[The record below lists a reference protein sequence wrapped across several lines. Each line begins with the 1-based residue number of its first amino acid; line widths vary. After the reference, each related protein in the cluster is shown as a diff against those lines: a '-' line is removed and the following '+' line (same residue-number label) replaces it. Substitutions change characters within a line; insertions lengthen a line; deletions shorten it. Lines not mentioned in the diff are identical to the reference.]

1 MVSCANII
9 GKANPLVLPLSE
21 KMGKSP
27 FLFSFFL
34 FALIVSGKH
43 ETKRTMSSRM
53 VNGGRGKIGAIVD
66 KSSRIGK
73 EESLAMLMAIE
84 DFNKINDQNFSF
96 VIRDFKSDPNQAAL
110 AAEDLISM
118 QQVQVLIGPQ
128 TWEAVS
134 VVAKVGSEYQ
144 IPVLSLAND
153 MPKWATERLDF
164 LVQASSSQFNQMRA
178 IAAIIGSWDWRLVN
192 VIYEDGD
199 FSTTNIFPYL
209 EHALKDVGAEI
220 SEFVSLPHFDSNLFS
235 NELKRLRRGPSRVFV
250 VHMSFKFG
258 LHLFQTAKEMGMME
272 KDYVWITT
280 GSFTSLAH
288 SFDVSV
294 HSLLQGVIGVKS
306 YFPESDPLF
315 HNFYHRFRSR
325 FRLEHSDEYN
335 HEPSIFAV
343 QAYDAVKTAA
353 MAMSRTQGKG
363 HDRLLEFIKLADF
376 QGLGGKIQFKE
387 RKLPPAS
394 TFQIINVMGRSY
406 RDLGFWSD
414 ELGFARE
421 LGENASTSLS
431 MKDLGQVFW
440 PGGYR
445 ETPRGWAIPTDARPL
460 RIGVPTSPMF
470 KQYVN
475 VEGNQIGNNLSFN
488 GLAIDLFEATLNN
501 LCIPLPH
508 EFYAYN
514 GTYDDLV
521 KQIYLKEFDA
531 AVGDIAIVSTRYEH
545 AEFTHPYSEAG
556 LVMIVPTINNRSN
569 RALLFTK
576 PFTLTMWIVISVVN
590 IYNGFVVWFIE
601 RNHSPEPEGSMFS
614 QAGTL
619 VCSSFTTL
627 FSLNGNRLH
636 SNLSRMTMVAWLFVA
651 LVITQTY
658 TANLTSMLTIQ
669 KLEPTILN
677 IETLR
682 RMNAFVGC
690 GKGSFVKG
698 YLETVLHFPTET
710 IKYYSTPD
718 GLADA
723 LRNQEISA
731 TFLEVPFAKLF
742 LARFCKEFMISGPTY
757 KVGGFGFAFP
767 RGSLLL
773 PHVNQALLK
782 VSETGKY
789 RELEDSMIASE
800 KCEDGEGKDG
810 SSSLSPNSFFLLFV
824 LSAGVSTIALTL
836 YVCNATHN
844 SNLQQNTIW
853 RLMIAVMRNWG
864 NHRRR
869 LSPRVSEEPHTIP
882 NNFPYASNMRSLA

>member
-1 MVSCANII
+1 
-9 GKANPLVLPLSE
+9 
-21 KMGKSP
+21 MGNFP
-27 FLFSFFL
+27 FLFSFLL

-43 ETKRTMSSRM
+43 ETNRTMSSKA
-53 VNGGRGKIGAIVD
+53 VDGGRGRIGAIVD

-73 EESLAMLMAIE
+73 EESLAMLMAVE
-84 DFNKINDQNFSF
+84 DFNNINDRNFSF
-96 VIRDFKSDPNQAAL
+96 FIRDSKSDPHQAAL

-118 QQVQVLIGPQ
+118 EQVRVLIGPQ
-128 TWEAVS
+128 TWEEVS
-134 VVAKVGSEYQ
+134 VVAKVGNENQ
-144 IPVLSLAND
+144 IPVLALAND
-153 MPKWATERLDF
+153 MPKWATERLKF
-164 LVQASSSQFNQMRA
+164 LVQASPSQFNQMRA

-199 FSTTNIFPYL
+199 FSTTDIFPYL

-220 SEFVSLPHFDSNLFS
+220 SEFVSLPHFDSNLLS
-235 NELKRLRRGPSRVFV
+235 NELERLRRGPSRVFV

-280 GSFTSLAH
+280 DSFTSLAH

-294 HSLLQGVIGVKS
+294 NSLLQGVIGVKS
-306 YFPESDPLF
+306 YFPEGNPPY
-315 HNFYHRFRSR
+315 HNFYHQFRSR
-325 FRLEHSDEYN
+325 FRLEHFDEYN

-343 QAYDAVKTAA
+343 QAYDAVRTAA

-363 HDRLLEFIKLADF
+363 DHLLEFIKLTDC
-376 QGLGGKIQFKE
+376 QGLGGKIQFKD
-387 RKLPPAS
+387 RKLAPAN

-414 ELGFARE
+414 ELGFSQE
-421 LGENASTSLS
+421 LGKNSSTSLS

-440 PGGYR
+440 PGGYT
-445 ETPRGWAIPTDARPL
+445 ETPRGWAIPTDARPM

-475 VEGNQIGNNLSFN
+475 VEGDQIGNNLSFN
-488 GLAIDLFEATLNN
+488 GLAIDLFKATIDK
-501 LCIPLPH
+501 LCFPLPH

-556 LVMIVPTINNRSN
+556 LVMIVPTTNNRSN

-601 RNHSPEPEGSMFS
+601 RNHGPEPEGSMFS
-614 QAGTL
+614 QAGTML
-619 VCSSFTTL
+619 CSSFTTL
-627 FSLNGNRLH
+627 FSLHGNRLH
-636 SNLSRMTMVAWLFVA
+636 SNLSRMTMVVWLFVA
-651 LVITQTY
+651 LVITQIY

-669 KLEPTILN
+669 KLEPSISN
-677 IETLR
+677 IETLQ

-690 GKGSFVKG
+690 GRGSFVKG
-698 YLETVLHFPTET
+698 YLETVLHFPTVT
-710 IKYYSTPD
+710 IKNYSTPD

-723 LRNQEISA
+723 LRNQEIAA

-742 LARFCKEFMISGPTY
+742 LAKFCKEFMISGPTY

-773 PHVNQALLK
+773 QYVNQALLK

-789 RELEDSMIASE
+789 RELEDSMLASE
-800 KCEDGEGKDG
+800 KCEDVEGKDG
-810 SSSLSPNSFFLLFV
+810 SPSLSPNSFFLLFI
-824 LSAGVSTIALTL
+824 LSVGVSTIALTF
-836 YVCNATHN
+836 YVFNATHN
-844 SNLQQNTIW
+844 SNLQQNIIW
-853 RLMIAVMRNWG
+853 RLMIAVMRKWG
-864 NHRRR
+864 NYRRR
-869 LSPRVSEEPHTIP
+869 FSRRVSEEPHIIP
-882 NNFPYASNMRSLA
+882 NNFPNTTNMQSLA

>member
-1 MVSCANII
+1 MVD
-9 GKANPLVLPLSE
+9 
-21 KMGKSP
+21 
-27 FLFSFFL
+27 
-34 FALIVSGKH
+34 
-43 ETKRTMSSRM
+43 
-53 VNGGRGKIGAIVD
+53 GGRGKIGAIVD
-66 KSSRIGK
+66 KNSRIGK
-73 EESLAMLMAIE
+73 EESLAMLMAVE
-84 DFNKINDQNFSF
+84 DFNNINYQNFSF
-96 VIRDFKSDPNQAAL
+96 VIKDSKNDPNQAAL

-134 VVAKVGSEYQ
+134 VVAKVGSENK
-144 IPVLSLAND
+144 IPVLALAND
-153 MPKWATERLDF
+153 MPKWATERLAF
-164 LVQASSSQFNQMRA
+164 LVQASPSQFNQMRA
-178 IAAIIGSWDWRLVN
+178 VAAIIGSWDWRLVN

-199 FSTTNIFPYL
+199 FSTADIFSNL

-220 SEFVSLPHFDSNLFS
+220 SELVSLPQFDSNLLS
-235 NELKRLRRGPSRVFV
+235 NELERLRRGPSRVFV
-250 VHMSFKFG
+250 VHTSFKFG

-272 KDYVWITT
+272 KEYVWITT
-280 GSFTSLAH
+280 DSFTSLAH
-288 SFDVSV
+288 SFNVSV
-294 HSLLQGVIGVKS
+294 NSLLQGVIGVKS
-306 YFPESDPLF
+306 YFPENHPPF
-315 HNFYHRFRSR
+315 RKFYRRFCSR
-325 FRLEHSDEYN
+325 FRIEHSDEYN

-343 QAYDAVKTAA
+343 QAYDAVRTAA
-353 MAMSRTQGKG
+353 MAMSRSQGTA
-363 HDRLLEFIKLADF
+363 HHLFEFIKVADF
-376 QGLGGKIQFKE
+376 QGLGGNIQFKH
-387 RKLPPAS
+387 RKLAPAN

-406 RDLGFWSD
+406 RELGFWSV
-414 ELGFARE
+414 ELGFSRE
-421 LGENASTSLS
+421 LGKNTSTSSS
-431 MKDLGQVFW
+431 MKDLGPVFW
-440 PGGYR
+440 PGGYS

-460 RIGVPTSPMF
+460 KIGVPTSPMF

-475 VEGNQIGNNLSFN
+475 VEGDQIGNNLSFN
-488 GLAIDLFEATLNN
+488 GLAIDLFKATLDN
-501 LCIPLPH
+501 LCFPLPH
-508 EFYAYN
+508 KFYAYS

-531 AVGDIAIVSTRYEH
+531 AVGDIAIVSSRYEH

-590 IYNGFVVWFIE
+590 VYNGFVVWFIE
-601 RNHSPEPEGSMFS
+601 RNHGPEPEGSMFS
-614 QAGTL
+614 QAGTML
-619 VCSSFTTL
+619 CSSFTTL
-627 FSLNGNRLH
+627 FSLQGNRLH
-636 SNLSRMTMVAWLFVA
+636 SNLSRMTMVVWLFVA
-651 LVITQTY
+651 LVITQIY

-669 KLEPTILN
+669 QLEPTISN

-690 GKGSFVKG
+690 GRGSFVKG

-710 IKYYSTPD
+710 IKNYSTPD

-723 LRNQEISA
+723 LRNQEIAA

-773 PHVNQALLK
+773 PYVNQALLK

-789 RELEDSMIASE
+789 RELEGSMIASE

-810 SSSLSPNSFFLLFV
+810 SPSLSPNSFFLLFV

-836 YVCNATHN
+836 YVYNATHN

-853 RLMIAVMRNWG
+853 RLMIAVMRKWG

-869 LSPRVSEEPHTIP
+869 FSRRVSEEPHTIP
-882 NNFPYASNMRSLA
+882 NNFPNATNMQSLA